1 MMKMSRQGIRTL
13 IDSEDSVN
21 VVYNDQAGLPTIGV
35 GHCMTQS
42 EVSSGKIELS
52 DGSVIDLRKG
62 RISKANIERLLADD
76 LIPREKAVN
85 RMVKVTLDQYQFDA
99 LVHFVFN
106 VGTGAFQKSTLLKRL
121 NAGDYDAVPDEI
133 RKWNIV
139 TIGGQKQVSRGLAN
153 RREVECSMWEE
164 GCSADSAAATTSRKR
179 RTRTSLKSSGKRKS
193 SSSSSSSGKSE
204 SKRTNDASSKHS
216 KPAYQSKIIALAV
229 TTGVTYLGTKY
240 GIEVPAEWRSEIESG
255 IVVAGL
261 AGVAVLRRWYTD
273 QDLH

>member
-13 IDSEDSVN
+13 IDSEDAVN
-21 VVYNDQAGLPTIGV
+21 VIYNDQAGLPTIGV
-35 GHCMTQS
+35 GHCMNQS

-62 RISKANIERLLADD
+62 KISKANIERLLADD
-76 LIPREKAVN
+76 LIPRENIVN
-85 RMVKVTLDQYQFDA
+85 KLVKVPLDQSQFDA

-106 VGTGAFQKSTLLKRL
+106 VGNGAFQKSTLLKRL

-153 RREVECSMWEE
+153 RREVECSMWQE
-164 GCSADSAAATTSRKR
+164 GCSPSTPKASTTRKR
-179 RTRTSLKSSGKRKS
+179 RRKS
-193 SSSSSSSGKSE
+193 SSKAKPSTST
-204 SKRTNDASSKHS
+204 KRSSKGS
-216 KPAYQSKIIALAV
+216 SEKPSKSTKPAYQSKIIALAV
-229 TTGVTYLGTKY
+229 TTGASYLGAKY
-240 GIEVPAEWRSEIESG
+240 GIDVPMEWRSEIESG

-273 QDLH
+273 KDLH

>member
-21 VVYNDQAGLPTIGV
+21 VIYDDQAGLPTIGV
-35 GHCMTQS
+35 GHCMNQS

-62 RISKANIERLLADD
+62 KISKANIERLLADD
-76 LIPREKAVN
+76 LIPRESVVN
-85 RMVKVTLDQYQFDA
+85 SLVSVSLEQSQFDA

-106 VGTGAFQKSTLLKRL
+106 IGSGAFRKSTLLKRL
-121 NAGDYDAVPDEI
+121 NMGDYDAVPQEI

-153 RREVECSMWEE
+153 RREVECSMWEK
-164 GCSADSAAATTSRKR
+164 GCSVQTNSPVKKTRIRKPKQRSTISTPHKTS
-179 RTRTSLKSSGKRKS
+179 TET
-193 SSSSSSSGKSE
+193 
-204 SKRTNDASSKHS
+204 S
-216 KPAYQSKIIALAV
+216 KPAHQSKIIALAV

-240 GIEVPAEWRSEIESG
+240 GVDIPVEWQSEIESG

-273 QDLH
+273 KDLG